1 MREPKRLLDTVHG
14 AALLGAT
21 ANVIMQL
28 AMLPVGHGVAESR
41 VESGQLFRHPIKRLR
56 TTLTYLAVAISG
68 TEKERQLY
76 REATNASHRDV
87 HSRPGDPVRYNAFD
101 RELQLWVAACLY
113 KGVEDTFRFLN
124 KGAQVPEHIYQEAA
138 TLGTTL
144 QVPAE
149 MWPADREEFEKYW
162 QDGMSRIEI
171 DELVQEYL
179 YKLIM
184 FEFMPKPFG
193 KMLGNFNRFVT
204 TGFLPEPFREQLGLP
219 WNARKQQQFERL
231 IGLIGT
237 LTRPLPPILRRF
249 PFNGYLWD
257 MRVRILLRRKLV

>member
-1 MREPKRLLDTVHG
+1 MREPKRLLDTVNG

-41 VESGQLFRHPIKRLR
+41 VESGQLFRHPVKRLR

-68 TEKERQLY
+68 TEREKRRY
-76 REATNASHRDV
+76 REATNRSHRDV

-113 KGVEDTFRFLN
+113 KGVEDTYTLLT
-124 KGAQVPEHIYQEAA
+124 GSTTLPEHVYQESA

-144 QVPAE
+144 QVPRA
-149 MWPADREEFEKYW
+149 MWPADRAEFEKYW
-162 QDGMSRIEI
+162 QDSTPRIEI
-171 DELVQEYL
+171 DDTVREYL
-179 YKLIM
+179 SRLVM
-184 FEFMPKPFG
+184 LDFLPKPFPQLFG
-193 KMLGNFNRFVT
+193 GFNRFVT
-204 TGFLPEPFREQLGLP
+204 TGFLAPPFRDQMGLH
-219 WNARKQQQFERL
+219 WDERKQRRFERMMRAL
-231 IGLIGT
+231 G
-237 LTRPLPPILRRF
+237 RANNMLPPALRRF

-257 MRVRILLRRKLV
+257 LRARMLLGRELV